1 MQSPEMHAYAGVF
14 RELSG
19 PPPDLEARRQAFRA
33 VMRRLLTAT
42 TPDPEHD
49 GSDDEE
55 QANAAA

>member
-1 MQSPEMHAYAGVF
+1 MHAYAGVF